1 MEKITLDKINI
12 GNIVVARNGW
22 TGYIT
27 EIEEADNSFVSNLT
41 KKTFE
46 VTTKVLIGVR
56 TDGEK
61 AGLIFRCPAYLIGRT
76 FSQIGIYKI
85 NDNSEIISAAKTI
98 EKLPENTLAYNRR
111 IGESTV
117 YQYEHLDK
125 KVLILDEATS
135 SIDTRTEA
143 LIEKGMDS
151 LMAGRTSFVIAH
163 RLSTVRNADEI
174 IVLEHGNII
183 EIGTHDQLRIMV
195 TTIIRVRIA

>member
-27 EIEEADNSFVSNLT
+27 EIEEVDNSFVSNLT
-41 KKTFE
+41 KKTVE
-46 VTTKVLIGVR
+46 TTAKVLIGVR

-98 EKLPENTLAYNRR
+98 EKLPKNTLAYSRR
-111 IGESTV
+111 IGKSPV

-125 KVLILDEATS
+125 KVLNKINELVDAVNKLNGE
-135 SIDTRTEA
+135 RYE
-143 LIEKGMDS
+143 
-151 LMAGRTSFVIAH
+151 
-163 RLSTVRNADEI
+163 
-174 IVLEHGNII
+174 
-183 EIGTHDQLRIMV
+183 
-195 TTIIRVRIA
+195 

>member
-27 EIEEADNSFVSNLT
+27 EIEKVDNSFVSNLT
-41 KKTFE
+41 KKTVE

-61 AGLIFRCPAYLIGRT
+61 AGLIFRCPVYMVGRT

-85 NDNSEIISAAKTI
+85 NDNSEIISATKTDKTI
-98 EKLPENTLAYNRR
+98 EKLPKNTLAYSRR
-111 IGESTV
+111 IGESPV

-125 KVLILDEATS
+125 KVLNKINELVDAVNK
-135 SIDTRTEA
+135 
-143 LIEKGMDS
+143 LNG
-151 LMAGRTSFVIAH
+151 V
-163 RLSTVRNADEI
+163 
-174 IVLEHGNII
+174 
-183 EIGTHDQLRIMV
+183 HDNEC
-195 TTIIRVRIA
+195 

>member
-1 MEKITLDKINI
+1 MEKLTLDKINI

-27 EIEEADNSFVSNLT
+27 EIEEVDNSFVSNLT
-41 KKTFE
+41 KKTVE
-46 VTTKVLIGVR
+46 TSAKVLIGVR

-98 EKLPENTLAYNRR
+98 EKLPKNTLAYNRR
-111 IGESTV
+111 IGKSPV

-125 KVLILDEATS
+125 KVLNKINELVDAVNKLNGE
-135 SIDTRTEA
+135 RYE
-143 LIEKGMDS
+143 
-151 LMAGRTSFVIAH
+151 
-163 RLSTVRNADEI
+163 
-174 IVLEHGNII
+174 
-183 EIGTHDQLRIMV
+183 
-195 TTIIRVRIA
+195 

>member
-27 EIEEADNSFVSNLT
+27 EIEEVDNSFVSNLT
-41 KKTFE
+41 KKTVE
-46 VTTKVLIGVR
+46 VSTKVLIGVR

-98 EKLPENTLAYNRR
+98 EKLPENTLAYSKR
-111 IGESTV
+111 IGESPV
-117 YQYEHLDK
+117 YNYEHLDK
-125 KVLILDEATS
+125 KVLNKINELVDAVNK
-135 SIDTRTEA
+135 
-143 LIEKGMDS
+143 LNG
-151 LMAGRTSFVIAH
+151 V
-163 RLSTVRNADEI
+163 
-174 IVLEHGNII
+174 
-183 EIGTHDQLRIMV
+183 HDNEC
-195 TTIIRVRIA
+195 

>member
-27 EIEEADNSFVSNLT
+27 EIEEVDNSFVSNLT

-61 AGLIFRCPAYLIGRT
+61 AGLIFRCPAYLIGKT

-98 EKLPENTLAYNRR
+98 EKLPENTLAYSTR
-111 IGESTV
+111 IGDSPV
-117 YQYEHLDK
+117 YNYEHLDK
-125 KVLILDEATS
+125 KVLNKINELVDAVNKLNGE
-135 SIDTRTEA
+135 RYE
-143 LIEKGMDS
+143 
-151 LMAGRTSFVIAH
+151 
-163 RLSTVRNADEI
+163 
-174 IVLEHGNII
+174 
-183 EIGTHDQLRIMV
+183 
-195 TTIIRVRIA
+195 

>member
-27 EIEEADNSFVSNLT
+27 EIEEVDNSFVSNLT
-41 KKTFE
+41 KKTIE
-46 VTTKVLIGVR
+46 TSAKVLIGVR

-98 EKLPENTLAYNRR
+98 EKLPKNTLAYNRR
-111 IGESTV
+111 IGKSPV

-125 KVLILDEATS
+125 KVLNKINELVDAVNKLNGE
-135 SIDTRTEA
+135 RYE
-143 LIEKGMDS
+143 
-151 LMAGRTSFVIAH
+151 
-163 RLSTVRNADEI
+163 
-174 IVLEHGNII
+174 
-183 EIGTHDQLRIMV
+183 
-195 TTIIRVRIA
+195 

>member
-27 EIEEADNSFVSNLT
+27 EIEEVDNSFVSNLT
-41 KKTFE
+41 KKTVE

-61 AGLIFRCPAYLIGRT
+61 AGLIFRCPVYLIGRT

-98 EKLPENTLAYNRR
+98 EKLPKNTLAYNRR
-111 IGESTV
+111 IGKSPV

-125 KVLILDEATS
+125 KVLNKINELVDAVNK
-135 SIDTRTEA
+135 
-143 LIEKGMDS
+143 LNG
-151 LMAGRTSFVIAH
+151 V
-163 RLSTVRNADEI
+163 
-174 IVLEHGNII
+174 
-183 EIGTHDQLRIMV
+183 HDNEC
-195 TTIIRVRIA
+195 

>member
-27 EIEEADNSFVSNLT
+27 EIEKVDNSFVSNLT
-41 KKTFE
+41 KKTVE

-85 NDNSEIISAAKTI
+85 NDNSEIISATKTI
-98 EKLPENTLAYNRR
+98 EKLPENALAYNER
-111 IGESTV
+111 IGDSPV
-117 YQYEHLDK
+117 YRYEHLDK
-125 KVLILDEATS
+125 KVLNKINELVDAVNK
-135 SIDTRTEA
+135 
-143 LIEKGMDS
+143 LNG
-151 LMAGRTSFVIAH
+151 V
-163 RLSTVRNADEI
+163 
-174 IVLEHGNII
+174 
-183 EIGTHDQLRIMV
+183 HDNEC
-195 TTIIRVRIA
+195 

>member
-27 EIEEADNSFVSNLT
+27 EIEKVDNSFVSNLT
-41 KKTFE
+41 KKTVE

-98 EKLPENTLAYNRR
+98 EKLSEDARAYNRR
-111 IGESTV
+111 IGESHV
-117 YQYEHLDK
+117 YQYEYLDK
-125 KVLILDEATS
+125 KVLNKINELVDAVNKLNGVYNNEC
-135 SIDTRTEA
+135 
-143 LIEKGMDS
+143 
-151 LMAGRTSFVIAH
+151 
-163 RLSTVRNADEI
+163 
-174 IVLEHGNII
+174 
-183 EIGTHDQLRIMV
+183 
-195 TTIIRVRIA
+195 

>member
-27 EIEEADNSFVSNLT
+27 EIEEVDNSFVSNLT
-41 KKTFE
+41 KKTVE
-46 VTTKVLIGVR
+46 TTTKVLIGVR

-61 AGLIFRCPAYLIGRT
+61 AGLIFRCPTSLIGRT

-98 EKLPENTLAYNRR
+98 EKLPKNTLAYSRR
-111 IGESTV
+111 IGESPV

-125 KVLILDEATS
+125 KVLNKINELVDAVNKLNGE
-135 SIDTRTEA
+135 RYE
-143 LIEKGMDS
+143 
-151 LMAGRTSFVIAH
+151 
-163 RLSTVRNADEI
+163 
-174 IVLEHGNII
+174 
-183 EIGTHDQLRIMV
+183 
-195 TTIIRVRIA
+195 